1 LYKSEN
7 KGLIS
12 EDRRNKP
19 TLPLTIPHSVIK
31 SSTKDLS
38 QPIFEIIFRTVG
50 NVNWSQNTLNR
61 STRSMV
67 QHDFLTKP
75 YYSYVK

>member
-1 LYKSEN
+1 MFLFVLFIYLFNFSMYKSEN

-19 TLPLTIPHSVIK
+19 TLPLTIPHSLFK

-38 QPIFEIIFRTVG
+38 QSIFEIMIRTLG
-50 NVNWSQNTLNR
+50 SLFIE
-61 STRSMV
+61 SE
-67 QHDFLTKP
+67 
-75 YYSYVK
+75 

>member
-1 LYKSEN
+1 MPTILLGTTDELSKAHAIYDYIKKQIKWN

-19 TLPLTIPHSVIK
+19 TLPLTIPHSIFK

-38 QPIFEIIFRTVG
+38 SIHLK
-50 NVNWSQNTLNR
+50 W
-61 STRSMV
+61 
-67 QHDFLTKP
+67 
-75 YYSYVK
+75 